1 MMYGRLTVNP
11 IHAAWNTVARFD
23 DYGSAQRAV
32 DRLSDD
38 GFPVEQLDIVGSDL
52 QLVERVTGRL
62 TKWRA
67 AAAGA
72 LSGMWAGLLI
82 GILFGLFTT
91 GHAWLAIVAAGI
103 GLGVLWGAIFG
114 FVAHLA
120 TRGERDF
127 SSLRGLSAA
136 HYDLIAREGGAERA
150 RAALDRAGLL
160 PAEAAETPLT

>member
-1 MMYGRLTVNP
+1 MRGSGMPLADP
-11 IHAAWNTVARFD
+11 ISAAWNTVARFD

-62 TKWRA
+62 TRWRA

-82 GILFGLFTT
+82 GILLGLFTT
-91 GHAWLAIVAAGI
+91 GHAWLVMVAVGI
-103 GLGVLWGAIFG
+103 GLGVLWGAVFG
-114 FVAHLA
+114 FAAHHA

-127 SSLRGLSAA
+127 S
-136 HYDLIAREGGAERA
+136 
-150 RAALDRAGLL
+150 
-160 PAEAAETPLT
+160 

>member
-91 GHAWLAIVAAGI
+91 GHAWLAVVAAGI
-103 GLGVLWGAIFG
+103 GLGVLWGAIPACIG
-114 FVAHLA
+114 VSLLAGRVPALAGLA
-120 TRGERDF
+120 TPDPVHPEPGDEPKVLVR
-127 SSLRGLSAA
+127 
-136 HYDLIAREGGAERA
+136 
-150 RAALDRAGLL
+150 
-160 PAEAAETPLT
+160 

>member
-120 TRGERDF
+120 TRGGA
-127 SSLRGLSAA
+127 LRP
-136 HYDLIAREGGAERA
+136 DRA
-150 RAALDRAGLL
+150 RRRRRAGPGRAGAGRIAPRRGRRG
-160 PAEAAETPLT
+160 PADLTRARVIRRGRG

>member
-1 MMYGRLTVNP
+1 MASPRGSRLSCTGGTDAGLVVGERRDSTRRKDDAMMYGRLTVNP
-11 IHAAWNTVARFD
+11 VHAAWNTVARFD

-32 DRLSDD
+32 DQLSDD

-72 LSGMWAGLLI
+72 LSGMWAGPLI

-91 GHAWLAIVAAGI
+91 GHAWLAMVAAGI
-103 GLGVLWGAIFG
+103 CLGVSGGAVFG
-114 FVAHLA
+114 FAGHLA
-120 TRGERDF
+120 TPR
-127 SSLRGLSAA
+127 
-136 HYDLIAREGGAERA
+136 
-150 RAALDRAGLL
+150 RAGFRVLR
-160 PAEAAETPLT
+160 

>member
-1 MMYGRLTVNP
+1 MYGRLTVNP
-11 IHAAWNTVARFD
+11 VHAAWNTVARFD

-38 GFPVEQLDIVGSDL
+38 GFPVEKLDIVGSDL

-91 GHAWLAIVAAGI
+91 GHAWLAVVAAAI
-103 GLGVLWGAIFG
+103 GFGVLWGAILG
-114 FVAHLA
+114 FVKHLA

-136 HYDLIAREGGAERA
+136 RYDLIAREGGAEQA
-150 RAALDRAGLL
+150 RTALERAGLL
-160 PAEAAETPLT
+160 PAEAPLT

>member
-1 MMYGRLTVNP
+1 
-11 IHAAWNTVARFD
+11 
-23 DYGSAQRAV
+23 
-32 DRLSDD
+32 
-38 GFPVEQLDIVGSDL
+38 
-52 QLVERVTGRL
+52 
-62 TKWRA
+62 
-67 AAAGA
+67 
-72 LSGMWAGLLI
+72 MWAGLLI

-150 RAALDRAGLL
+150 RAALELAGLL
-160 PAEAAETPLT
+160 PAETAEAR

>member
-11 IHAAWNTVARFD
+11 VSAAWNTVARFD

-32 DRLSDD
+32 GRLSDD

-72 LSGMWAGLLI
+72 LSGMWAGLL
-82 GILFGLFTT
+82 GIDMHT
-91 GHAWLAIVAAGI
+91 GQGDWP
-103 GLGVLWGAIFG
+103 
-114 FVAHLA
+114 
-120 TRGERDF
+120 
-127 SSLRGLSAA
+127 
-136 HYDLIAREGGAERA
+136 
-150 RAALDRAGLL
+150 AGLL
-160 PAEAAETPLT
+160 SHAAGTADDGTFVVAEVWSSRADQDAFMASRLGTALAAG